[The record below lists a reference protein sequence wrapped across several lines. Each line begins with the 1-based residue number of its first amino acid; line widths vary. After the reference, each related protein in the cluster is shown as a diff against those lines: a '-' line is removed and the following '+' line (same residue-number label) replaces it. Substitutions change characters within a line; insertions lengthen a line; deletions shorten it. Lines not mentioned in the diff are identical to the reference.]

1 MTGENSR
8 VRMERDNPSNDRPVC
23 KSVAT
28 NCVSDFP
35 HLLTSSSS
43 SSSSTV
49 AGSSD
54 ACCLSSETLPTSETD
69 MFRSA
74 VADEVRIFRD
84 AKNRLESFKMYNWPK
99 ENVETRDLAEAG
111 FFLPKVRQLP
121 DEVECI
127 FCRVKVGNWSPA
139 VDPFAEHLKHSPR
152 CDFMSGYIV
161 QNIPLGG
168 TPASDPIRGSNK
180 RTPNLDVCGSCPPAD
195 TRSDRS
201 PSSPLFPAP
210 FSSNFASA
218 GASSSSS
225 SSHDVTQHSAPR
237 PSESVSIHSSDPSS
251 SIISDQQLIHRPPR
265 HTNFVTAASRL
276 NTYPSDWCQLCP
288 ISASSL
294 AEAGFFY
301 SGPVKSDHLE
311 PSILHDVV
319 TCFHCDRKVFNW
331 SVSDDPWQ
339 EHYRLNKGCYFI
351 ELNYN
356 PSRKSVQSVS
366 TSTTSTGVPCQPC
379 ILPSRPAEEVSQSP
393 LEDISPLSQ
402 ELNVISSQVSNKQ
415 AEKST
420 TGSSDESNALCK
432 VCYTNEV
439 ELLFLPCKH
448 ASCCGQCAASVTT
461 CPLCR
466 TRITGSIRIFLS

>member
-1 MTGENSR
+1 
-8 VRMERDNPSNDRPVC
+8 MERDNPSNDKPAC

-43 SSSSTV
+43 SSSSSTLV
-49 AGSSD
+49 DSSN
-54 ACCLSSETLPTSETD
+54 ACCSLGLSSETLPSSETD

-74 VADEVRIFRD
+74 VADEVRLFRD

-99 ENVETRDLAEAG
+99 GDVDTRDLAEAG

-161 QNIPLGG
+161 QNIPLGC
-168 TPASDPIRGSNK
+168 TPASDPIRGLNK
-180 RTPNLDVCGSCPPAD
+180 RIPNFDVCGSHPPTD
-195 TRSDRS
+195 NRLDP
-201 PSSPLFPAP
+201 PSSSSFFPSP

-218 GASSSSS
+218 APSSSS
-225 SSHDVTQHSAPR
+225 SSHSVTSHSAPR
-237 PSESVSIHSSDPSS
+237 TSESVSIHTSDPSS
-251 SIISDQQLIHRPPR
+251 NIISDQQLIHRPPR
-265 HTNFVTAASRL
+265 HSNFVTAASRL
-276 NTYPSDWCQLCP
+276 RTYPSDWSNLCP
-288 ISASSL
+288 IPACNL

-301 SGPVKSDHLE
+301 SGPVKSDLIH

-331 SVSDDPWQ
+331 SIADDPWQ
-339 EHYRLNKGCYFI
+339 EHHRLNKNCYFL

-356 PSRKSVQSVS
+356 PSRSSVHSAS
-366 TSTTSTGVPCQPC
+366 TSTANTGVSRQPC
-379 ILPSRPAEEVSQSP
+379 ILPAEQVTQSP
-393 LEDISPLSQ
+393 LEDTSQLSE
-402 ELNVISSQVSNKQ
+402 ELTVISSQENVKQ
-415 AEKST
+415 VEKST